1 MVSKADRHRKPHKRR
16 ATYTPVSIRLLKQLG
31 DGVEQGKCYWVIP
44 PIGERSIV
52 MSGITLQNELGLQ

>member
-16 ATYTPVSIRLLKQLG
+16 ATCTPVSIRLLKQLG

-44 PIGERSIV
+44 PYRGAEYCHERDHIA
-52 MSGITLQNELGLQ
+52 E